1 MSSKWLAYGEIRG
14 KLAGMGDKT
23 RAIRKTEAA
32 PRRSPGINRQRDADR
47 ARRLLL
53 DAALEEFA
61 AKGYAGARTQDIA
74 ARAGVNKQL
83 IAYYFGGKEGLYR
96 AVGEQWF
103 ALEQDFAA
111 PDMLLAD
118 LVDAY
123 ARNIDRRM
131 ARLLVWEGLRPTG
144 ATTSEDPTG
153 GEDASVA
160 AVRERQQAGEIAADL
175 DPRYTTLALM
185 GMLLA
190 PITVPQLARRV
201 TGLDPESPEFIQEYR
216 AFVRQLVGRLK

>member
-1 MSSKWLAYGEIRG
+1 MT
-14 KLAGMGDKT
+14 DKT
-23 RAIRKTEAA
+23 RSTPKAEAG
-32 PRRSPGINRQRDADR
+32 PRRSPGTNRQRDADR

-53 DAALEEFA
+53 DAALEEFS

-83 IAYYFGGKEGLYR
+83 IAYYFGGKAGLYR

-103 ALEQDFAA
+103 ALEQGFAA
-111 PDMLLAD
+111 PELPFDE

-123 ARNIDRRM
+123 ARNLDRRM

-144 ATTSEDPTG
+144 ESADEDPAG
-153 GEDASVA
+153 GEDESVSA
-160 AVRERQQAGEIAADL
+160 LRARQQAGEIAAEL
-175 DPRYTTLALM
+175 DPRYVNLAMM

-201 TGLDPESPEFIQEYR
+201 TGLDPESPEFLQEYR
-216 AFVRQLVGRLK
+216 LFVRQLAERLK